1 MAKNKSQYDS
11 TLNLPCD
18 PTRDKGEKSV
28 AAVVHGTVKTRVL
41 KTGDNKAPTGGQLAV
56 LARHGV
62 FAV

>member
-1 MAKNKSQYDS
+1 MVD
-11 TLNLPCD
+11 LPCD